1 MRLSQVIETPQG
13 RLSSK
18 RVCGILGWIV
28 LLVGFLV
35 ILFTT
40 KEAPSFTEF
49 LICATVA
56 LLGVD
61 SITDAFKKNTDNS
74 TSTDM
79 SIKENG
85 ENKG

>member
-1 MRLSQVIETPQG
+1 MSRLSQIIETPAG

-28 LLVGFLV
+28 LLTGFLV

-40 KEAPSFTEF
+40 KQSPDFTEF
-49 LICATVA
+49 MICAIVA

-61 SITDAFKKNTDNS
+61 SITGAFNKKDNS
-74 TSTDM
+74 TSTEMNVTD
-79 SIKENG
+79 G